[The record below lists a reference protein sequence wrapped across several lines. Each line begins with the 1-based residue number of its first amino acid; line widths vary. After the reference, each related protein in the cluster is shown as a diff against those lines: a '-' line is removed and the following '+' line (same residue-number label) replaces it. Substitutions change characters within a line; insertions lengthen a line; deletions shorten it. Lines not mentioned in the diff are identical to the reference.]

1 MYWTYMAPLSKW
13 STACGA
19 ARAWRRRFAHSLR
32 GLWRGAGTSG
42 DLRRGVPEC
51 MQPRMTARPLAMRSS
66 WFLASCCSGPYD
78 CLNVLIRFDCT
89 CTRLRHRRAGP
100 CPTWSSGTFAGW
112 PAKRSLRRKC
122 KRACGRI
129 LLPGFIARL
138 RNSNSYCARRP
149 MCAGRPCADST
160 NQYPP
165 RCTRLSST

>member
-1 MYWTYMAPLSKW
+1 MAPLSKW

-112 PAKRSLRRKC
+112 PAKRSVRRKC
-122 KRACGRI
+122 KRARKCMSMRPNLAARVHRPPAQFQFILRSAAYVCG
-129 LLPGFIARL
+129 AAL
-138 RNSNSYCARRP
+138 R
-149 MCAGRPCADST
+149 
-160 NQYPP
+160 
-165 RCTRLSST
+165 